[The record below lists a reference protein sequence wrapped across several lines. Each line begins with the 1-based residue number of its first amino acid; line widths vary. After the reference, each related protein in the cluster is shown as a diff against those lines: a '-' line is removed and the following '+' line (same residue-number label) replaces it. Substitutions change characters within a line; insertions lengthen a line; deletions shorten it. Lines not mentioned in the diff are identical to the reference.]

1 LKGSILSL
9 QSWSEASDEKLSLFI
24 NNFIHL
30 PVTSFFYGQIKDI
43 KAKKA
48 EEEDIPLM
56 DHFNS

>member
-1 LKGSILSL
+1 LKGSILPL
-9 QSWSEASDEKLSLFI
+9 QGWQKASDENLSWFI

-30 PVTSFFYGQIKDI
+30 PVTSFFYGQNKDI